1 MSTEKVMVIVR
12 HLSSSMHPVA
22 HAVIKEPGKETLDLT
37 NEEYDNY
44 LPEWFE
50 EQAAKI
56 ISEFRSKFP
65 EFETASFLRYIL
77 ENDGT
82 DKFLCVGSN

>member
-12 HLSSSMHPVA
+12 QLSPSTHPVA
-22 HAVIKEPGKETLDLT
+22 HAVIKEPGKEALDLT
-37 NEEYDNY
+37 SEEYDNY

-50 EQAAKI
+50 EQAAKLI
-56 ISEFRSKFP
+56 ADFRSKFP

-82 DKFLCVGSN
+82 DKFLYAGYS